1 MARDVVVRG
10 QAGRSTKRE
19 ISGAQHRDTAV
30 SLSLF
35 RKADSQRS
43 SNPSAPK
50 KYDSSTA
57 LIYRQRVAPLPPR
70 TAVFYCCRY
79 CSLPI
84 MGFTKDVAARSR
96 RGTPSRKVSRVNAV
110 CLLLLCI
117 RERWFSQQRR
127 YTAVVV
133 QADGIMASCNRCEMW
148 HPYNKLRFPEKGE
161 LSTAGKLTLEVG
173 KWKRRWKVK
182 GSERGL

>member
-1 MARDVVVRG
+1 MGEMARDVVVRG

-57 LIYRQRVAPLPPR
+57 LIYRQAWRLSNYGFHERCRGSFSPRYAVTYSFPSECGLP
-70 TAVFYCCRY
+70 TAAVHQRALVF
-79 CSLPI
+79 
-84 MGFTKDVAARSR
+84 AAKTVYS
-96 RGTPSRKVSRVNAV
+96 A
-110 CLLLLCI
+110 
-117 RERWFSQQRR
+117 
-127 YTAVVV
+127 VV

-148 HPYNKLRFPEKGE
+148 HSYNKLRFPEKRE